1 MMSNKNK
8 KKIKNMDGWI
18 IHNKIKR
25 KYVDLMQHVGM
36 YIFLYFLCTSVS
48 VKLILV
54 LYDLFTFFQ

>member
-1 MMSNKNK
+1 
-8 KKIKNMDGWI
+8 MDGWI